1 MHVDGGATREVF
13 LLPTQFVASK
23 IDPTLSVKPIRRV
36 YIIRNG
42 RVAPEWKAVKAKTL
56 SIAGRAVS
64 TQSRTR
70 ASAISMSFTHSP
82 SGTAR
87 TITSPSFP
95 GISPIQYERFD
106 PKYMT
111 ALYDLGFR
119 TAKAGYPWRKV
130 PPRLGE
136 ATQGAA
142 PKAPAVRPKPK
153 PPAEPNIS
161 AAPAL
166 PGATEPASQSASYY

>member
-1 MHVDGGATREVF
+1 MPRTVN
-13 LLPTQFVASK
+13 L
-23 IDPTLSVKPIRRV
+23 
-36 YIIRNG
+36 
-42 RVAPEWKAVKAKTL
+42 AVIPGDFPDT
-56 SIAGRAVS
+56 S
-64 TQSRTR
+64 T
-70 ASAISMSFTHSP
+70 SA
-82 SGTAR
+82 
-87 TITSPSFP
+87 
-95 GISPIQYERFD
+95 FD

-111 ALYDLGFR
+111 ALYDLGF
-119 TAKAGYPWRKV
+119 TAAKAGYPWKKV

-136 ATQGAA
+136 TTHGAA